1 MKNTKSLKSIVE
13 EEVMAIMIAE
23 SVLNEFFGDEEGEAQ
38 PAAAPQAEPSRV
50 SPDTEKELMGSGNL
64 KTAKQISIQGD
75 EGSFKGRILKVQENP
90 NAVEISFMTPWKE
103 IEKILLS
110 FDEVQELVTN
120 KFVQTVSGKVQIA

>member
-1 MKNTKSLKSIVE
+1 MKNLKNIIE

-23 SVLNEFFGDEEGEAQ
+23 SAINEFFGDED
-38 PAAAPQAEPSRV
+38 PAAPQGEPSRV
-50 SPDTEKELMGSGNL
+50 SPDAEQQLMGTGNL

-110 FDEVQELVTN
+110 FDEVQELVAN